1 MLAGK
6 VDRVG
11 VEGGGGGGEG
21 RVGKKGFCGLP
32 WLLLLPLLG
41 VAVKGYLGWG

>member
-21 RVGKKGFCGLP
+21 RVGKKGFCGLL
-32 WLLLLPLLG
+32 WLLLLPG
-41 VAVKGYLGWG
+41 VAVKGYLGWGWG